1 MSFSSD
7 LKEELSR
14 IENLANKEAIRYEL
28 FGYIISSNIEEK
40 KDKIIFSTES
50 EYNIN
55 RFARLLS
62 NNGI

>member
-40 KDKIIFSTES
+40 KDKIIF
-50 EYNIN
+50 
-55 RFARLLS
+55 
-62 NNGI
+62 